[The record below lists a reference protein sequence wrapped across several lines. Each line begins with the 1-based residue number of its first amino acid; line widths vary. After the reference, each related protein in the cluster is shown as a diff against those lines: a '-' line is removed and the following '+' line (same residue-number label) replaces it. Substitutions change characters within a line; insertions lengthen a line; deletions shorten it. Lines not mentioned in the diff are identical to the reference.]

1 MKKITLKNSSRLMMS
16 ALLLPFVISSC
27 QKNTQDILPGNS
39 DDATSSAQ
47 YRRTGLSPVALK
59 VTVSDASGYKIT
71 SDGGGDYVNG
81 SRTVSA
87 NFDGYGNFIFATGAT
102 SNKPG
107 SPLVRWL
114 SVNLDDPIV
123 IYKTPPVSGANNQ
136 AGGLSTGQVEG
147 VSFTP
152 MQSMTV
158 GQTQCI
164 GLTLGGGY
172 WVVNFH
178 RPPEDISTS
187 QAAYVV
193 VTRINDTQW
202 TMQPVGECSP
212 NSNVG
217 ALRYGTAN
225 LYGYYNLPFLF
236 TLTKL

>member
-1 MKKITLKNSSRLMMS
+1 MS
-16 ALLLPFVISSC
+16 ALLLPVVISSC
-27 QKNTQDILPGNS
+27 QKNTEVILPDNS
-39 DDATSSAQ
+39 NDAASSAQ
-47 YRRTGLSPVALK
+47 YRRTGLASVPLK
-59 VTVSDASGYKIT
+59 LTVNDASGNKIT
-71 SDGGGDYVNG
+71 SDDGTDYING

-87 NFDGYGNFIFATGAT
+87 NFDQYGNFIFATGAA

-114 SVNLDDPIV
+114 SVNFDNPIV
-123 IYKTPPVSGANNQ
+123 IYKTPPVSGANNR

-147 VSFTP
+147 MSFTP

-164 GLTLGGGY
+164 GLTLGGGN

-178 RPPEDISTS
+178 RTPEDVSTT

-193 VTRINDTQW
+193 VTKISESQW
-202 TMQPVGECSP
+202 TMTPVGECSP

-217 ALRYGTAN
+217 ALRYGTSN
-225 LYGYYNLPFLF
+225 LFGYYYLPFSF